1 MSLRLLLPPQG
12 VADLLADWP
21 SEPRVYERGATAL
34 DSLVTVRSLHDWIDT
49 GCVPAAEVA
58 VMKAGP
64 SDREAFKTG
73 GRTDPVKLRNLYER
87 GYTIRLGNLQ
97 RVIPAFASMSEAIQ
111 RETGGYSNYAH
122 AFLTPAGQQGLLHH
136 WDQQMAL
143 IVQIAGAKRWELW
156 KPVYEAPMREFQE
169 SFRVWQPEFIPAWEA
184 AGPDL
189 TVDLV
194 AGQTLLLP
202 RGWVHNPHALDSGSD
217 SIHLT
222 FAIRERTALW
232 LAEKLVARAIEER
245 EFRRVILPRDL
256 EGAVLADRLGET
268 ARALAEFFGGMDME
282 EMAGRVR
289 DAAVTELEYTT

>member
-1 MSLRLLLPPQG
+1 MSLRLLLPPEG

-21 SEPRVYERGATAL
+21 TEPRVYERGTTAL

-64 SDREAFKTG
+64 SNREAFKTG
-73 GRTDPVKLRNLYER
+73 GRTDPVKLRRLYAD

-97 RVIPAFASMSEAIQ
+97 RVIPTFAEMSKAIQ
-111 RETGGYSNYAH
+111 QETGYSNYTH
-122 AFLTPAGQQGLLHH
+122 AFLTPAGEQGLLHH

-143 IVQIAGAKRWELW
+143 IVQLAGTKTWQLW
-156 KPVYEAPMREFQE
+156 KPVYDAPMREFQE
-169 SFRVWQPEFIPAWEA
+169 SFRVWRPEFIPAWEA

-189 TVDLV
+189 TVNLA

-202 RGWVHNPHALDSGSD
+202 RGWVHNPHALNGAAD

-222 FAIRERTALW
+222 FAIRERTPLW
-232 LAEKLVARAIEER
+232 LAEQLVARAIEEPG
-245 EFRRVILPRDL
+245 FRRVILPGDL
-256 EGAVLADRLGET
+256 EGPALVDRLRET
-268 ARALAEFFGGMDME
+268 TRALVQFLDGLALD
-282 EMAGRVR
+282 EMAGAVHE
-289 DAAVTELEYTT
+289 AAVTELEYTT